1 MGVVEILIECKRPF
15 SPSGV
20 SRAVKQ
26 ALDQLQEQI
35 ASRPAG
41 AFGLIAVSVAKVLN
55 PGDSFLSYYDERR
68 ASEGLSRTL
77 LEISEREPT
86 KQVLLQ
92 AAKDGRIVGA
102 LFHVGTVALDQTA
115 ERFTLAIQLNVHAI
129 ALGQEALKHL
139 GEAIAQGAK
148 YVGQTRS
155 GP

>member
-1 MGVVEILIECKRPF
+1 
-15 SPSGV
+15 
-20 SRAVKQ
+20 VKQ